1 MNSVATIIP
10 VHTYNKLVI
19 KAIYSALNQ
28 DYDNNK
34 VFVVINT
41 TEDDLQHRLEI
52 EFKNRIE
59 IIYIEKLGV
68 SYARNSGINKSES
81 KYIAFLDSDDVWTK
95 DKLASQISFM
105 EENNYQISG
114 ALMKYTTSEVVSKY
128 NVGAYRMDQSGI
140 KAAKRMP
147 FPISSL
153 VLDRSVI
160 SNQKL
165 FSENLGT
172 NDYGQIEDLEFI
184 SRLANEYEVAVFLY
198 NCGEY
203 FINPDGAT
211 QKDFIKQR
219 SAAKRLSYLRK
230 SGRDEFINNFEY
242 KIEKNNRIYSEMF
255 AYRFMISNVNRS
267 YFKSVIY
274 FTLAL
279 VFNPVGLIGK
289 LLRR

>member
-1 MNSVATIIP
+1 M
-10 VHTYNKLVI
+10 
-19 KAIYSALNQ
+19 NQ

-184 SRLANEYEVAVFLY
+184 SRLANEYEIAVFLY

-219 SAAKRLSYLRK
+219 SAAKRLSSLRK

-274 FTLAL
+274 FMLAL

>member
-10 VHTYNKLVI
+10 VHRYSKLVI
-19 KAIYSALNQ
+19 KAINSALNQ
-28 DYDNNK
+28 DYDHNK

-41 TEDDLQHRLEI
+41 TEDNLLNI
-52 EFKNRIE
+52 LKNEYKNAIE
-59 IIYIEKLGV
+59 IIYIKELGV
-68 SYARNSGINKSES
+68 SYARNNGINRSES
-81 KYIAFLDSDDVWTK
+81 KYIAFLDSDDVWK
-95 DKLASQISFM
+95 EDKLSTQISFM
-105 EENNYQISG
+105 EENNYLISG
-114 ALMKYTTSEVVSKY
+114 ALMKYSTNETVSKY
-128 NVGAYRMDQSGI
+128 NVGAFKMDQSGI

-160 SNQKL
+160 RDEEL
-165 FSENLGT
+165 FSENLGS

-184 SRLANEYEVAVFLY
+184 SRLANKHKVGVFLS

-219 SAAKRLSYLRK
+219 SAAKRLSALRK
-230 SGRDEFINNFEY
+230 SGRGDFINNFEY

-255 AYRFMISNVNRS
+255 AYRFMISNVNKS
-267 YFKSVIY
+267 YIKSLIY
-274 FTLAL
+274 LVLAL
-279 VFNPVGLIGK
+279 VLNPISFIGR

>member
-1 MNSVATIIP
+1 LNSVATIIP

-95 DKLASQISFM
+95 DKLASQINFM

-184 SRLANEYEVAVFLY
+184 SRLANEYEIAVFLY

-219 SAAKRLSYLRK
+219 SAAKRLSSLRK

-274 FTLAL
+274 FMLAL